1 MNVTLT
7 LGAEF
12 TLLIFLLIASRIL
25 EKKLLQKMATVVF
38 VLYIFVVIYITLLGR
53 TGNQELH
60 ISLVPFW
67 SYWVMLRGVFHALR
81 QCDWQGVIREV
92 SGIGYPAWSS
102 LALNILLFVS
112 LGLLLPIVKES
123 FGSLKKVFISGFLFS
138 LSIEVTQILT
148 KRGWFDVDDVINN
161 TLGAVIGFILY
172 LRIIDVRCEKINVH
186 NA

>member
-1 MNVTLT
+1 MRFTVTLA
-7 LGAEF
+7 AEF
-12 TLLIFLLIASRIL
+12 ALLVLLWIASKVID
-25 EKKLLQKMATVVF
+25 KKMFRKMAAVVF
-38 VLYIFVVIYITLLGR
+38 VIYVFGVLYITLLGR

-81 QCDWQGVIREV
+81 HLDWQAVIQEIRRI
-92 SGIGYPAWSS
+92 SYPAWSC
-102 LALNILLFVS
+102 LALNVLLFVP
-112 LGLLLPIVKES
+112 LGMLLPIVKES

-161 TLGAVIGFILY
+161 TLGAVIGVILY
-172 LRIIDVRCEKINVH
+172 LRIIDVSCEKINVH